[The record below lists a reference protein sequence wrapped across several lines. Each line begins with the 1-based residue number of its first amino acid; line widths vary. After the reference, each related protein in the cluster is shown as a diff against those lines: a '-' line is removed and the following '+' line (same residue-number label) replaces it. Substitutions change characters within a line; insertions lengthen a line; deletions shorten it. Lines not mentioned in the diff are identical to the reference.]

1 MDTTLWLIVVLVLVV
16 LAASRTGARE
26 NNAGRFGRLERKL
39 DLILTHLGLDPKE
52 DANLQIVE
60 LMKAG
65 RKIEAIKLY
74 REQSGVGLK
83 DAKDYVESL

>member
-1 MDTTLWLIVVLVLVV
+1 MVDC
-16 LAASRTGARE
+16 GACFGGSGGFTDSARD
-26 NNAGRFGRLERKL
+26 NQSGRLGRRERKL
-39 DLILTHLGLDPKE
+39 DLILTPLGLAPKE

-74 REQSGVGLK
+74 REQTGVGLK